1 MPESLQLFLVEDND
15 DIAFVTRLCLERAG
29 HKVTVCHSGTDAL
42 IVLSQTP
49 FDLVVLDYFLLDM
62 KGSELLQRLQQERIG
77 TPVLM
82 ITAFGD
88 QQLAAQ
94 VLRDGAL
101 DYIVRDQDGA
111 YLAELPDRV
120 LEAVSRHRLQQSNNL
135 LIAAFE
141 SARDGIV
148 ITDLSATVLHVNSA
162 LERLF
167 GYSRAQLLGQN
178 AANIFRSE
186 QQPATFLDDM
196 WRTLHDRRSW
206 QGEMINKRHD
216 GNLVDTSLTIS
227 PIFDAR
233 GQMTHFVAI
242 YRDISERKQMQR
254 QLVQAQK
261 MHSVGTLA
269 GGVAHEF
276 NNLLAGIQGYA
287 SLALREPKLTG
298 PIREFLDYIVQL
310 TDRAANLTRQLL
322 AFARKPSLM
331 RTPQNLTRLLETT
344 RDLVQRSLNIEVAL
358 ELEPPPENGA
368 WMALADGN
376 QLQQVLVNMS
386 LNARDAMPK
395 PQPAPVVY
403 RLKHCVFVGELP
415 AFPQNVPPGDY
426 IRIEVEDKG
435 SGMSPEVLS
444 QALDPFFTTKDVGQG
459 TGLGLPVAFGIVTG
473 HQGFLALAS
482 ESGKGTRI
490 GIYLPRLIQ
499 PAPDPTAPN
508 VKVLEPEALP
518 SKNILVVDDEEAV
531 QDVIRRFL
539 EIAGHKVECAANGKQ
554 ALECLKANSMDLL
567 VLDWM
572 IPKEEGHV
580 NFEKVRLAHP
590 KLPIL
595 LCTGLVEAAQATA
608 LAKSGDVALL
618 RKPFRM
624 NELWYA
630 VNQALAPGG
639 AE

>member
-1 MPESLQLFLVEDND
+1 VSESLQLFLVEDND
-15 DIAFVTRLCLERAG
+15 DLAFVTRLCLERAG
-29 HKVTVCHSGTDAL
+29 HTVTVCHSGTDAL
-42 IVLSQTP
+42 IVLSQSA
-49 FDLVVLDYFLLDM
+49 FDLVVLDYFLEDM
-62 KGSELLQRLQQERIG
+62 RGSELLYRLHQERIS
-77 TPVLM
+77 TPILM
-82 ITAFGD
+82 VTSYGD

-94 VLRDGAL
+94 VLREGAL
-101 DYIVRDQDGA
+101 DYIVRDQEGS
-111 YLAELPDRV
+111 YLTELPGRV
-120 LEAVSRHRLQQSNNL
+120 AEAVTRHRLQQSNNL

-167 GYSRAQLLGQN
+167 GYSRAELLGQN
-178 AANIFRSE
+178 ASNIFRSD
-186 QQPATFLDDM
+186 QQPNNFLDDM
-196 WRTLHDRRSW
+196 WRALNDRRSW
-206 QGEMINKRHD
+206 QGEIFNKRKD
-216 GNLVDTSLTIS
+216 DTLIDTSLTIS

-298 PIREFLDYIVQL
+298 PLREFLDYIVQL

-331 RTPQNLTRLLETT
+331 RSSQDLTRLLETT
-344 RDLVQRSLNIEVAL
+344 RELVQRSLNIEVVL
-358 ELEPPPENGA
+358 EMEPPPANGA
-368 WMALADGN
+368 WLAMADGN

-395 PQPAPVVY
+395 PQPAPIVY
-403 RLKHCVFVGELP
+403 RLKHRVFAGDLP

-426 IRIEVEDKG
+426 VLLEVEDKG
-435 SGMSPEVLS
+435 SGMTPDVLS
-444 QALDPFFTTKDVGQG
+444 QALDPFFTTKEVGQG
-459 TGLGLPVAFGIVTG
+459 TGLGLPVAFGIING
-473 HQGFLALAS
+473 HQGYLTIAS
-482 ESGKGTRI
+482 EPGKGTRI
-490 GIYLPRLIQ
+490 GIYLPRLVQ
-499 PAPDPTAPN
+499 NVPDPTAAN
-508 VKVLEPEALP
+508 VKVLEPDALP
-518 SKNILVVDDEEAV
+518 QQNILVVDDEVAV

-539 EIAGHKVECAANGKQ
+539 QIAGHNVTCAASGKQ
-554 ALECLKANSMDLL
+554 ALECLTKDSVDLI

-572 IPKEEGHV
+572 IPKEEGYD
-580 NFEKVRLAHP
+580 NFEMIRRSHP
-590 KLPIL
+590 DLPIL
-595 LCTGLVEAAQATA
+595 ICTGLVEAAQATA
-608 LAKSGDVALL
+608 LSKERAVALL

-630 VNQALAPGG
+630 VNKSLATNQ
-639 AE
+639 